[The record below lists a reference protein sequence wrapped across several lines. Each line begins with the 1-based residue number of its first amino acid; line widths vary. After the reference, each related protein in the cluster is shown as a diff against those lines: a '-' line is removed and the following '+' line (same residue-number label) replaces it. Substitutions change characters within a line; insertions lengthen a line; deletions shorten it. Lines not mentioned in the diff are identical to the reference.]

1 MTREQMYFV
10 DLSMQIERI
19 KYEMNK
25 MDKYNLDNDDI
36 VKSCVEELI
45 KIYDLDK
52 DLSPIRSKYDDKQII
67 N

>member
-1 MTREQMYFV
+1 MTNRTKTLIDIKRHYI

-36 VKSCVEELI
+36 VKSCVEDLI
-45 KIYDLDK
+45 EIYN
-52 DLSPIRSKYDDKQII
+52 S
-67 N
+67 

>member
-1 MTREQMYFV
+1 MTKRLIDIKKHYIA
-10 DLSMQIERI
+10 LSMQIERI
-19 KYEMNK
+19 QSEIDR

-52 DLSPIRSKYDDKQII
+52 DLSPIRR
-67 N
+67 

>member
-1 MTREQMYFV
+1 MTNRTKTLIDIKRHYI

-45 KIYDLDK
+45 NIY
-52 DLSPIRSKYDDKQII
+52 
-67 N
+67 NN